1 MEAVFQ
7 NLLSCKG
14 HSSNILESPNAFH
27 ILLVISWSLQSLKSK
42 GKKVTITSAHS
53 SQSTVP
59 GTWQILKMCAAALEG
74 DVDPGP

>member
-27 ILLVISWSLQSLKSK
+27 ILLVISWSRQSLKSK
-42 GKKVTITSAHS
+42 GKEGHHNLCPQQPEHSARHMAN
-53 SQSTVP
+53 
-59 GTWQILKMCAAALEG
+59 LKNVCGCLG
-74 DVDPGP
+74 G